1 MQVIPSGDYLKLRR
15 WFLPERPGSLVWAH
29 VVHTGRGR
37 CLVDRWPNPRTVVAE
52 VAGNYSLR
60 GDPAYLDDNAESIA
74 GFVEAPAEFFPVLRR
89 VDPDLIVW
97 EQVVFELTG
106 QVCRPPEATALP
118 RRLTTADADAVAGLA
133 EEISWIS
140 KTLGGPAGL
149 AASGLG
155 WGAFMGDELASVAAP
170 FFLGENHEDI
180 GVVTEQAFRR
190 QGLSTACAAAL
201 ITDIRARQRLP
212 TWTTSRQNLASVG
225 VAGRLGFRQV
235 REGRLYV
242 LRTPVPGSDE

>member
-1 MQVIPSGDYLKLRR
+1 
-15 WFLPERPGSLVWAH
+15 VWAH

-52 VAGNYSLR
+52 IAGNYSLR
-60 GDPAYLDDNAESIA
+60 GDPAYLDDEAESIA

-89 VDPDLIVW
+89 LDPNLIVW
-97 EQVVFELTG
+97 DQVVFELNG
-106 QVCRPPEATALP
+106 EVCRPQATAVP

-140 KTLGGPAGL
+140 KTLGGPAEL

-155 WGAFMGDELASVAAP
+155 WGAFMGDELASVAVP
-170 FFLGENHEDI
+170 FFLGENHENI
-180 GVVTEQAFRR
+180 GVVTQRAFRR
-190 QGLSTACAAAL
+190 QGMSTACATAL
-201 ITDIRARQRLP
+201 VTDIRARGRLP
-212 TWTTSRQNLASVG
+212 TWITSRDNAASVS

-235 REGRLYV
+235 REDRSYV
-242 LRTPVPGSDE
+242 MRTPVPRSDD

>member
-1 MQVIPSGDYLKLRR
+1 MQVIPSGDYRKLRR
-15 WFLPERPGSLVWAH
+15 WFLPEQPGSLVWAH

-60 GDPAYLDDNAESIA
+60 GDPAYLDDDAESIA

-106 QVCRPPEATALP
+106 QVCRPLEATAVP
-118 RRLTTADADAVAGLA
+118 RRLTTADADAVAGLG

-155 WGAFMGDELASVAAP
+155 WGAFMGDELASVAVP
-170 FFLGENHEDI
+170 FFFGENHEDI
-180 GVVTEQAFRR
+180 GVVTEQTFRR

-201 ITDIRARQRLP
+201 VTDIRTRGRLP
-212 TWTTSRQNLASVG
+212 TWTTSRQNMASVG

-235 REGRLYV
+235 REDRLYV
-242 LRTPVPGSDE
+242 LRTPVRGPDE